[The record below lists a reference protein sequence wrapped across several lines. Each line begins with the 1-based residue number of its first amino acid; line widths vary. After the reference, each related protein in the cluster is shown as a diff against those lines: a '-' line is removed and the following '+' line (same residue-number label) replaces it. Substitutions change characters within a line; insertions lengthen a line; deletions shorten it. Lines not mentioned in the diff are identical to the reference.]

1 MDVMQGGRVAD
12 LYEVANRLHAWRVR
26 IPAKLNSHSGQR
38 EHPDP

>member
-1 MDVMQGGRVAD
+1 MLVKEIVPTEQ
-12 LYEVANRLHAWRVR
+12 VR

>member
-1 MDVMQGGRVAD
+1 MAE
-12 LYEVANRLHAWRVR
+12 EVFGYLDHNILR

>member
-1 MDVMQGGRVAD
+1 MNLQ
-12 LYEVANRLHAWRVR
+12 YERLMALSQALRLVR

>member
-1 MDVMQGGRVAD
+1 MLRSELMTTAPQRV
-12 LYEVANRLHAWRVR
+12 LHILR

>member
-1 MDVMQGGRVAD
+1 MLGFF
-12 LYEVANRLHAWRVR
+12 ERLTNPFPDKEPTQPPLR